1 MNIFSISVAAV
12 CISLVAL
19 CIKSVKSDIGQMI
32 SIGATILIAITL
44 IPYIS
49 EIISAIKEL
58 STYSKMGEKY
68 MQPILKITAIA
79 YISQIGAQLCKDSG
93 EGTLGEKVETAGK
106 IIISV
111 TAIPIAR
118 EAFVK
123 IIGILR

>member
-49 EIISAIKEL
+49 EIISAIK
-58 STYSKMGEKY
+58 
-68 MQPILKITAIA
+68 
-79 YISQIGAQLCKDSG
+79 
-93 EGTLGEKVETAGK
+93 
-106 IIISV
+106 
-111 TAIPIAR
+111 
-118 EAFVK
+118 
-123 IIGILR
+123 